1 MIEEPVKRKR
11 GRPKKVKLPDEVQD
25 KVTEVLL
32 EIKDKEEQEVHN
44 FVEQYKA
51 EKRKGDWDITSE
63 EILNMKVPFFDAEL
77 SYELTPNRRRSGPET
92 RGEKDTGRQKKGDY
106 EYEEVFVASACVC
119 AVPHVSGGHGPCR
132 AGRECQRK
140 RS

>member
-1 MIEEPVKRKR
+1 MIEEPVKKKR

-77 SYELTPNRRRSGPET
+77 SYELTGYKPITETKGLDFNPDWFTEARDTYNR
-92 RGEKDTGRQKKGDY
+92 TGHYTQYHFGTKAYRD
-106 EYEEVFVASACVC
+106 
-119 AVPHVSGGHGPCR
+119 
-132 AGRECQRK
+132 
-140 RS
+140 